1 MRSSPHNSTA
11 VRNRARER
19 IMRQRDLLRR
29 IGLIRYVYK
38 IAERQAAGP
47 APYSAVAVLTFYDVI
62 EWFLITA
69 CEHLDVKVK
78 KGSGIYDYF
87 DRIER
92 NKKIFGK
99 TLVNKVSSSRNE
111 LKHRLTIPSEFSV
124 KETQFAAQN
133 FLEENCSRLFDI
145 RFVDASM
152 SDLIANELVAAS
164 LREAR
169 SLMDNS
175 DFQAAMGRISEAFQH
190 LSQEF
195 RLNLMPSWVVA
206 CGADEL
212 SLFYFTRNFAQIDK
226 KREFAIEPCDETC
239 QFCYDLLVETT
250 IRVEQT
256 FAGNVKRLEAIF
268 ARRTH
273 TSPR

>member
-1 MRSSPHNSTA
+1 MRSKPHDSTA
-11 VRNRARER
+11 ARKKAREH
-19 IMRQRDLLRR
+19 IMRR
-29 IGLIRYVYK
+29 ISLIRYVYK
-38 IAERQAAGP
+38 IGGQQAAGP

-69 CEHLDVKVK
+69 CEHFDVQVK

-87 DRIER
+87 DGIKHHRE
-92 NKKIFGK
+92 IFGK
-99 TLVNKVSSSRNE
+99 SLIDKVSSSRNE

-124 KETQFAAQN
+124 KEAQFAAQN
-133 FLEENCSRLFDI
+133 FLEENCSKLFSI
-145 RFVDASM
+145 HFVDASM

-169 SLMDNS
+169 SLMDNN
-175 DFQAAMGRISEAFQH
+175 DFQGAMSQISEAFH
-190 LSQEF
+190 NLSREF

-226 KREFAIEPCDETC
+226 KREFAIEPSDETC
-239 QFCYDLLVETT
+239 RFCYDLLVETT

-256 FAGNVKRLEAIF
+256 FAGNVKWLEAIF
-268 ARRTH
+268 ARREH
-273 TSPR
+273 TSLR